1 MASDTGRQRRGQ
13 EKGEENEYDRCLCDM
28 GEFFFTCCVACKCVV
43 HLSMRRRSIIFGRKK
58 RESSV
63 STTNKLDEMRQK

>member
-1 MASDTGRQRRGQ
+1 MTGVCAIW
-13 EKGEENEYDRCLCDM
+13 EN
-28 GEFFFTCCVACKCVV
+28 FFTCCVACKCVV